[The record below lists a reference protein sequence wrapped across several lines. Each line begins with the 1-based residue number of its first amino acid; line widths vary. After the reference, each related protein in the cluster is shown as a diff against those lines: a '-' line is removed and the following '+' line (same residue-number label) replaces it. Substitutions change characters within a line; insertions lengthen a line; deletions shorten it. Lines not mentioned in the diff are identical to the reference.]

1 MDTLILMC
9 VCFVGYILAYH
20 TYGKFLAKK
29 IFNVNSQAEVPSSQ
43 FEDGVDYVPTRR
55 GVVFGHHFTS
65 IAGTGP
71 IVGPAIGIIWGWV
84 PAVLWIFFGSIFMG
98 AVHDFGALIVSLRNQ
113 GHSLSEIAAK
123 YINRRVRF
131 LFFIIVFLSLCIVIA
146 VFGVVI
152 ALVFSRYP
160 ESVLPV
166 WLQIPIA
173 MILGVAIYKKS
184 ANICLA
190 TIVAVVTMYL
200 TVWLGTWLQHL
211 HPGMFTLD
219 SMTLPLPWI
228 VVDGVQGKLT
238 IPATGVWTL
247 ILLVYAWIASTLPVT
262 TLLQPRDYINAW
274 QLFVAMAL
282 LVLGV
287 IVASCQ
293 GILPMAAPAFNH
305 ALPASTPPIWP
316 LMFVTIACGAISGFH
331 SLVSSGTSAKQL
343 ANEQDS
349 LPIGYGSMLTE
360 GALAVLV
367 IICVG
372 AGIAMSYETS
382 DGTIL
387 QGSEAWHHLYSSWAG
402 QWGLG
407 AKLGAFVS
415 GAANIT
421 SSLKV
426 PHIFATAVMGVFVA
440 SFAGTTLDT
449 SVRLQRYVVGEMAS
463 ELKLNWLSNRWA
475 ATTLAV
481 VSAAGLAFA
490 TGVNGTG
497 ALKLWPLFGAANQLL
512 AALALLLVTLYLR
525 RKGGLKFLVSGIPCL
540 IMLVITSWAMVLN
553 EIRFVQDKNTLLI
566 TVGGI
571 ILVLAF
577 WVFAESVAV
586 FFRPQQAD

>member
-9 VCFVGYILAYH
+9 VCFGGYILAYH
-20 TYGKFLAKK
+20 TYGKFLANK
-29 IFNVNSQAEVPSSQ
+29 IFDLNPDAKVPSSQ
-43 FEDGVDYVPTRR
+43 LSDGVDYVPTRR
-55 GVVFGHHFTS
+55 GMVFGHHFTS

-84 PAVLWIFFGSIFMG
+84 PAVLWIFLGSIFMG
-98 AVHDFGALIVSLRNQ
+98 AVHDFGALIISLRND

-123 YINRRVRF
+123 YVNRRVRF

-152 ALVFSRYP
+152 ALVFSLYP

-173 MILGVAIYKKS
+173 VLLGVAIYKKS
-184 ANICLA
+184 ANVFLA

-200 TVWLGTWLQHL
+200 TVWLGATIEQVS
-211 HPGMFTLD
+211 PGFLTITD
-219 SMTLPLPWI
+219 T
-228 VVDGVQGKLT
+228 KT
-238 IPATGVWTL
+238 IPATGIWTI

-282 LVLGV
+282 MVLGV

-293 GILPMAAPAFNH
+293 GMLPMAAPAFNH
-305 ALPASTPPIWP
+305 ALPANTPPIWP

-372 AGIAMSYETS
+372 AGIAMSYETP
-382 DGTIL
+382 DGVLL
-387 QGSEAWHHLYSSWAG
+387 QGSEAWNHLYSSWAG

-421 SSLKV
+421 HSLKI
-426 PHIFATAVMGVFVA
+426 PHLIATAVMGVFVA

-449 SVRLQRYVVGEMAS
+449 SVRLQRYVIGEMAS
-463 ELKLNWLSNRWA
+463 DLKLNWLSNRWA

-481 VSAAGLAFA
+481 LSAAGLAFA

-512 AALALLLVTLYLR
+512 AALALLLITLYLR
-525 RKGGLKFLVSGIPCL
+525 KKGGYKFLISGIPCL
-540 IMLVITSWAMVLN
+540 LMLVITSWAMVLN
-553 EIRFVQDKNTLLI
+553 EIRFVQNKNTLLI
-566 TVGGI
+566 TVGGV
-571 ILVLAF
+571 ILFLAF
-577 WVFAESVAV
+577 WVFAESIAV
-586 FFRPQQAD
+586 FFRPQHSD

>member
-9 VCFVGYILAYH
+9 VCFGGYILAYH

-29 IFNVNSQAEVPSSQ
+29 IFKLNPQAKVPSVQ
-43 FEDGVDYVPTRR
+43 LNDGVDYVPTRR
-55 GVVFGHHFTS
+55 GMVFGHHFTS

-131 LFFIIVFLSLCIVIA
+131 LFFVIVFLSLSIVIA

-152 ALVFSRYP
+152 ALVFSLYP
-160 ESVLPV
+160 EAILPV

-173 MILGVAIYKKS
+173 IILGVAIYKKS
-184 ANICLA
+184 ANVFLS
-190 TIVAVVTMYL
+190 TIGAVIAMYL
-200 TVWLGTWLQHL
+200 TVWLGAYIEQVK
-211 HPGMFTLD
+211 PGFFTV
-219 SMTLPLPWI
+219 TAI
-228 VVDGVQGKLT
+228 GAF
-238 IPATGVWTL
+238 PATGIWTI
-247 ILLVYAWIASTLPVT
+247 ILLIYAWIASTLPVT

-287 IVASCQ
+287 IVASSQ
-293 GILPMAAPAFNH
+293 GILPFAAPAFNQT
-305 ALPASTPPIWP
+305 LPANTPPIWP

-360 GALAVLV
+360 GALAILV

-372 AGIAMSYETS
+372 AGIAMSYTTS

-426 PHIFATAVMGVFVA
+426 PHLIATAVMGVFVA

-449 SVRLQRYVVGEMAS
+449 SVRLQRYVISELAS
-463 ELKLNWLSNRWA
+463 ELKLSWLSNRWA
-475 ATTLAV
+475 ATSLAV
-481 VSAAGLAFA
+481 FSAAGLAFA

-512 AALALLLVTLYLR
+512 AALALLLITLYLR
-525 RKGGLKFLVSGIPCL
+525 KKGGYKFLVSGIPCVF
-540 IMLVITSWAMVLN
+540 MLVITSWAMVLN
-553 EIRFVQDKNTLLI
+553 EISFVHDKNTLLI
-566 TVGGI
+566 TIGGI
-571 ILVLAF
+571 ILLLAF
-577 WVFAESVAV
+577 WVFAESIAI
-586 FFRPQQAD
+586 FFRPHQWD